1 MFSFH
6 RNICM
11 FYVHVNM
18 CVFIR
23 SRNGEFMLAY
33 ATREINIVSQCKSCS
48 VIHHRRLKS
57 MEEKLL
63 NSLYLL
69 FTYCF
74 LHQILFEKCIKI
86 HNSTCFHCY
95 SHNKDFTNKTLHF
108 SSVVERIPT
117 A

>member
-33 ATREINIVSQCKSCS
+33 GTREINIVSQCKSCS
-48 VIHHRRLKS
+48 VIHNRRVKS

-63 NSLYLL
+63 NSLAISTFY
-69 FTYCF
+69 
-74 LHQILFEKCIKI
+74 ILFSASISI
-86 HNSTCFHCY
+86 
-95 SHNKDFTNKTLHF
+95 
-108 SSVVERIPT
+108 
-117 A
+117 